1 VELQGSSKRCSQIKE
16 EINKQQQAN
25 NSNNSCSLQHNRL
38 QFIPTK
44 LSTSL
49 RQAHEIA
56 ATFVSDQVRCIEF
69 DLDGSLLSSGT
80 FDDFCDPISDS
91 LKLLQVDKKSIS
103 AANMSMKVC
112 GAVDSFNNDGNGV
125 KNTDF
130 TS

>member
-1 VELQGSSKRCSQIKE
+1 
-16 EINKQQQAN
+16 
-25 NSNNSCSLQHNRL
+25 
-38 QFIPTK
+38 